1 MEMSTRSPT
10 FADVLV
16 ILGELLDFEQE

>member
-10 FADVLV
+10 FAEVLA